1 MGTYNNID
9 FTSLVTYNGVTVP
22 SGGGSTTLPT
32 WDPAPAGASDGDY
45 YIMSGTSTV
54 YRYDSDIGI
63 LVRPEIYDFAGTKTL
78 DKIIVGTEDGAA
90 LTSAGWTVESASDI
104 TSDGTWTTF
113 ESSAPPSNRA
123 GATLSV
129 GSTAN
134 GMYFAGYLSHSA
146 GPGTN
151 YYLGNSV
158 TAENGNFSYVFST
171 KRETTSNYPGFVKLS
186 EPYSNIKLEVADDS
200 DLSTAGGKWVEIY
213 VVSGSTTDEQAFAW
227 VGHSESPIAF
237 AGNLNT
243 TSNTGWNVGTPSW
256 GSTYHN
262 GAIAVKN
269 CYFARLS

>member
-134 GMYFAGYLSHSA
+134 GMYFAGYLSHS
-146 GPGTN
+146 
-151 YYLGNSV
+151 
-158 TAENGNFSYVFST
+158 EN
-171 KRETTSNYPGFVKLS
+171 L
-186 EPYSNIKLEVADDS
+186 
-200 DLSTAGGKWVEIY
+200 
-213 VVSGSTTDEQAFAW
+213 
-227 VGHSESPIAF
+227 
-237 AGNLNT
+237 
-243 TSNTGWNVGTPSW
+243 
-256 GSTYHN
+256 
-262 GAIAVKN
+262 
-269 CYFARLS
+269 